1 MGSSTRRPHPPTRSP
16 HSSTRSPHPPTRRPH
31 SSTRPPP
38 QDLTEMAD
46 EQQQQ
51 FCLRWNDYQTTMVEN
66 FKNLRNDKSFSDVTI
81 VCEGQNTKAHKML
94 LCACSPYFKNLLE
107 SNPAKNPI
115 IFLKDVPFQ
124 HMTAILEFM
133 YAGEV
138 NVAQDQLPQFLKSAE
153 KLKVKGLAEAPQNV
167 KMEQ

>member
-1 MGSSTRRPHPPTRSP
+1 MGIHLPDHIPPPGDHIHLPDPHQETTFIYPT
-16 HSSTRSPHPPTRRPH
+16 PTRRPH

-38 QDLTEMAD
+38 GDHIHLPD
-46 EQQQQ
+46 PH
-51 FCLRWNDYQTTMVEN
+51 QTTMVEN

-124 HMTAILEFM
+124 HMTSILEFM

-138 NVAQDQLPQFLKSAE
+138 NVAQDQLPQFLKTAE
-153 KLKVKGLAEAPQNV
+153 KLKVKGLAEAPQSV
-167 KMEQ
+167 KDE